1 MASWLLSIR
10 ELFLEILQIYV
21 IFAVVANLTTG
32 KFAKDGHFTCIAIK
46 KEYNVNRIIKKS
58 PSLTL
63 LLFGWRIYHLFI
75 MFRLTCFYAFG
86 YFLYFTVFMPLAAI
100 I

>member
-1 MASWLLSIR
+1 MIKR
-10 ELFLEILQIYV
+10 LQIYV
-21 IFAVVANLTTG
+21 IPTVVANLTTG

-63 LLFGWRIYHLFI
+63 LLFGWRLYHLFM

-86 YFLYFTVFMPLAAI
+86 YFLYFTVFIPLAAI